1 MDRYFE
7 IAGVRHEG
15 KDGPYVL
22 YKDAVSLETYS
33 EMLEQENAYLK
44 RQSRNIKESNSYITS
59 ENIDLRQ
66 ENSKLKAQQLN
77 TRLGLEKLEKL
88 ITKDYWLYPVTNN
101 EGDLVSLGLMDP
113 TGWEEHL
120 SGKTLADLI
129 DQVALTEV
137 E

>member
-1 MDRYFE
+1 MDKHNPAIMMR
-7 IAGVRHEG
+7 
-15 KDGPYVL
+15 KDIS
-22 YKDAVSLETYS
+22 K
-33 EMLEQENAYLK
+33 LEQENA
-44 RQSRNIKESNSYITS
+44 
-59 ENIDLRQ
+59 
-66 ENSKLKAQQLN
+66 KLKAQQLN

-129 DQVALTEV
+129 DKIALMEV
-137 E
+137 G

>member
-1 MDRYFE
+1 MSTKTTPSHSYTNVWNE
-7 IAGVRHEG
+7 I
-15 KDGPYVL
+15 
-22 YKDAVSLETYS
+22 SL
-33 EMLEQENAYLK
+33 LKQENAK
-44 RQSRNIKESNSYITS
+44 
-59 ENIDLRQ
+59 LRD
-66 ENSKLKAQQLN
+66 QLSN
-77 TRLGLEKLEKL
+77 TRLGLEKMEKL

>member
-33 EMLEQENAYLK
+33 EMLEQENA
-44 RQSRNIKESNSYITS
+44 
-59 ENIDLRQ
+59 
-66 ENSKLKAQQLN
+66 KLKAQLSN

-113 TGWEEHL
+113 TGWEEHI

-129 DQVALTEV
+129 DQIANME
-137 E
+137 EE

>member
-1 MDRYFE
+1 MSTKTTPSHSYTNVWNE
-7 IAGVRHEG
+7 I
-15 KDGPYVL
+15 
-22 YKDAVSLETYS
+22 SL
-33 EMLEQENAYLK
+33 LKQENAK
-44 RQSRNIKESNSYITS
+44 
-59 ENIDLRQ
+59 LRD
-66 ENSKLKAQQLN
+66 QLSN
-77 TRLGLEKLEKL
+77 TRLGLEKMEKL

-129 DQVALTEV
+129 DHVALTEV

>member
-1 MDRYFE
+1 MD
-7 IAGVRHEG
+7 
-15 KDGPYVL
+15 
-22 YKDAVSLETYS
+22 SLDKKCAKRIIKHFKK
-33 EMLEQENAYLK
+33 ENAKIGLFIDDLQKAHKSLYDGYTELLD
-44 RQSRNIKESNSYITS
+44 SRGKVED
-59 ENIDLRQ
+59 ENA
-66 ENSKLKAQQLN
+66 KLKAQQLN

-129 DQVALTEV
+129 AQVELMEV